1 MQAETLSY
9 EADLQMVSALYLPE
23 GADQVPGVLVFPDIF
38 GLGDHAHERAARL
51 AERGYAA
58 LAVDLHG
65 EKKILDVEAVMPEI
79 ERFYADPDRPCAR
92 GTAALRALA
101 DHPAV
106 DSSRV
111 AAIGFCYG
119 GTLALEMARRGEPL
133 QAVAGFHS
141 GLATANPNGAS
152 LIGGSVLV
160 CLGSED
166 PSIPIEQRAAF
177 EKEMRAAD
185 VDWQMHLYGGVFHSF
200 TDYRCDAFD
209 RPDFAR
215 YSPSADRRSWH
226 AMCALLEDAFNV

>member
-1 MQAETLSY
+1 MQVETLSCK
-9 EADLQMVSALYLPE
+9 ADIQMANVLYLPE
-23 GADQVPGVLVFPDIF
+23 GAAGVPGVLVFPDIF
-38 GLGDHAHERAARL
+38 GLGEHARERAARL
-51 AERGYAA
+51 AELGYAA

-65 EKKILDVEAVMPEI
+65 EQRILHVDAVMPEI

-106 DSSRV
+106 DASRV

-133 QAVAGFHS
+133 QAVVGFHS
-141 GLATANPNGAS
+141 GLATANPDGAS
-152 LIGGSVLV
+152 LIRGSLLL

-166 PSIPIEQRAAF
+166 PSIPIEQRTAF
-177 EKEMRAAD
+177 EEEMRAAN
-185 VDWQMHLYGGVFHSF
+185 VDWQMHLYGGVYHSF
-200 TDYRCDAFD
+200 TDYRCDAFN

-215 YSPSADRRSWH
+215 YSPSADRRSWK
-226 AMCALLEDAFNV
+226 AMGDLLQDVFDV